1 MRLFVLTRHAH
12 STLNLAG
19 RVNGDPSVPVPLT
32 RQGVE
37 EAKRLGA
44 QVANVPFELCL
55 HTRFA
60 RTRETAE
67 AILGGREVPLLEQ
80 PLLDDVEIGEL
91 EGQTLEAYRAWKRA
105 HARSD
110 PFPGGESL
118 DDAARRYARAFRA
131 LLARKERCVLVVC
144 HEIPIR
150 YALNGALGS
159 RDLDAPEHFVPNATP
174 FLFDAASLER
184 AIFGIQR
191 AVEAGSTPSATNER
205 RLRWT
210 PGT

>member
-12 STLNLAG
+12 STLNVEG
-19 RVNGDPSVPVPLT
+19 RVNGNPSVPVPLT
-32 RQGVE
+32 QEGVD
-37 EAKRLGA
+37 EARRLGA
-44 QVANVPFELCL
+44 QVANVPFELCV

-67 AILGGREVPLLEQ
+67 AILGGRKVPLLEQ
-80 PLLDDVEIGEL
+80 PLLDDIRIGEL
-91 EGQTLEAYRAWKRA
+91 EGETLEAYRAWKRA
-105 HARSD
+105 HSRSD

-131 LLARKERCVLVVC
+131 LLAREERWVLVVC

-159 RDLDAPEHFVPNATP
+159 PDLDAPEHFVPNATP
-174 FLFDAASLER
+174 LLFDAASLER
-184 AIFGIQR
+184 AISGIER
-191 AVEAGSTPSATNER
+191 VVEAGPTESATNEG